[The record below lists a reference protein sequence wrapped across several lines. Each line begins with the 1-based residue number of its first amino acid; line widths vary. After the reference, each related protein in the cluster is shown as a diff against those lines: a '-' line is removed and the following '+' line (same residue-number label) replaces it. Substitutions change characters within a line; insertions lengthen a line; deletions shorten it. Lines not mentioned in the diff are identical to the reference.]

1 MYLVRKENI
10 DDYYDFETGFISKG
24 NDLLMI

>member
-10 DDYYDFETGFISKG
+10 DDFYDFETGFILKS
-24 NDLLMI
+24 NDFLMI